1 MKKNKHLLLWS
12 SLGVLALLAVAAIQE
27 NFFKEWRRHQLR
39 AASHAEGG
47 VDIKLRQVVVPS
59 LNVMDR
65 CVSCHVGMAPG
76 EPAVAGD
83 KVLAA
88 HKPVVHD
95 PAEFGCTV
103 CHGGQGRA
111 TDRADAHGTARHW
124 PEPMIPAKYAEAG
137 CGTCHT
143 HIEVPNFELVKR
155 GARLV
160 ERYDCLSCHA
170 LDGRGGTLRPLDAVT
185 VTSPDLTYVGARG
198 YDPLWYDKHVAK
210 RAAAAEG
217 PWHASFG
224 EIPETDQDA
233 LRVLLDSRVGT
244 PRLVEAKALFH
255 TLGCRGC
262 HKIGGVGGEDGP
274 DLTRE
279 GEKDPGLADF
289 TRVPGPRTLESWFK
303 EHFRA
308 PASVVPG
315 SKMPELSLTEEQIDL
330 LTLFM
335 FSLRRSDLPEA
346 YWPKD
351 RIKVAR
357 FGASEFSRDGETLYG
372 TFCAS
377 CHGPEGQGMRFA
389 GMTAFPA
396 VSSYGFLSLASD
408 RFIAETIRQGRP
420 GRRMA
425 AWGNANGMTVE
436 EIGKVVAHIRAIG
449 GGVTPVEPDDLTLRI
464 AGDRAKGAA
473 LYSQQCAVCHGK
485 AGEGG
490 EGTALHNRVLLATAT
505 DKYMAETI
513 RLGRP
518 GTAMPAFGMAS
529 TVRPALAPDEIA
541 SIVAHIRSWE
551 EAR

>member
-12 SLGVLALLAVAAIQE
+12 SLGVLALLAFAAIEE
-27 NFFKEWRRHQLR
+27 NFFKEWRRLQLR
-39 AASHAEGG
+39 VAAQAEGG
-47 VDIKLRQVVVPS
+47 LDVKLRQVVVPS

-76 EPAVAGD
+76 EAGIKGD
-83 KVLAA
+83 EVLGA

-111 TDRADAHGTARHW
+111 TDRADAHGDARFW

-143 HIEVPNFELVKR
+143 NIEVPNLELVKR

-170 LDGRGGTLRPLDAVT
+170 LDARGGTLRPLGAAT
-185 VTSPDLTYVGARG
+185 VVSPDLTYVGIRG
-198 YDPLWYDKHVAK
+198 YDKGWYDKHVAK
-210 RAAAAEG
+210 RAGAADG

-224 EIPETDQDA
+224 EIPDADREA

-244 PRLVEAKALFH
+244 PRLVEGKALFH

-274 DLTRE
+274 ELTRE

-289 TRVPGPRTLESWFK
+289 THVPGPRTLESWFK

-315 SKMPELSLTEEQIDL
+315 SKMPEFSLTEEQIDL
-330 LTLFM
+330 LTLYM

-351 RIKVAR
+351 RIRVVR

-372 TFCAS
+372 TFCSS

-396 VSSYGFLSLASD
+396 ISSEGFLSLASD
-408 RFIAETIRQGRP
+408 RFIAETIRKGRP

-425 AWGNANGMTVE
+425 AWGHANGMNDD
-436 EIGKVVAHIRAIG
+436 EIGKVVAYIRGLGNGIAP
-449 GGVTPVEPDDLTLRI
+449 TEPDDLAARFG
-464 AGDRAKGAA
+464 GDKSRGSA
-473 LYSQQCAVCHGK
+473 LYTEHCSVCHGK
-485 AGEGG
+485 TGEGG
-490 EGTALHNRVLLATAT
+490 EGPALGNKVLLASAT
-505 DKYMAETI
+505 DRYMAETI

-518 GTAMPAFGMAS
+518 GTSMPTFGMAS

-551 EAR
+551 ETR

>member
-12 SLGVLALLAVAAIQE
+12 SLGVLALLVFAAAQE

-39 AASHAEGG
+39 ADSLAEHG
-47 VDIKLRQVVVPS
+47 VDVRLRQVVVPS
-59 LNVMDR
+59 LNVIDR

-76 EPAVAGD
+76 EPAIAGD
-83 KVLAA
+83 KVLGA

-111 TDRADAHGTARHW
+111 TERADAHGDARHW

-143 HIEVPNFELVKR
+143 HIEVPNYELVLR
-155 GARLV
+155 GEKLV

-170 LDGRGGTLRPLDAVT
+170 LDGRGGTLRPLGAAT
-185 VTSPDLTYVGARG
+185 VTSPDLTYVGVRG
-198 YDPLWYDKHVAK
+198 YDPQWYDKHIAK
-210 RAAAAEG
+210 RAASPDG

-224 EIPETDQDA
+224 EIPETDRDA

-289 TRVPGPRTLESWFK
+289 THVPGPRSLESWFK

-315 SKMPELSLTEEQIDL
+315 SKMPEFSLTEEQIDL
-330 LTLFM
+330 LTLYM

-351 RIKVAR
+351 RIRVVR

-377 CHGPEGQGMRFA
+377 CHGAAGEGMRFA

-396 VSSYGFLSLASD
+396 IASEGFLALASD
-408 RFIAETIRQGRP
+408 RFIAETIRKGRP

-425 AWGNANGMTVE
+425 AWGHANGLNDE
-436 EIGKVVAHIRAIG
+436 EIGKVVAHLRALG
-449 GGVTPVEPDDLTLRI
+449 NGVAPSAPDDLSERLG
-464 AGDRAKGAA
+464 GDKAKGAA
-473 LYSQQCAVCHGK
+473 LYAEHCTGCHGK
-485 AGEGG
+485 TGEGG
-490 EGTALHNRVLLATAT
+490 EGTALNNSVLLATAT
-505 DKYMAETI
+505 DRYMAETI

-518 GTAMPAFGMAS
+518 GTSMPTFGMAS
-529 TVRPALAPDEIA
+529 TVRPALASDEIA
-541 SIVAHIRSWE
+541 SIVAHIRTWE
-551 EAR
+551 VTR